1 MALLGEARRSFTNG
15 ILTPVNPGS
24 YTHDAQPIIVVG
36 PSRWPGPDNSTS
48 RSLTADGRQGAFSVT
63 VANGSGFSAGEFA
76 LLDELSGR
84 QRQPDSH
91 RHLGSGGAI
100 TSPGIYTTHCSRGM
114 NPPAAMSWFWRTNRP
129 TCEIKEIASVS
140 GNTVTFTS
148 PLSIGYRTSHT
159 AQLARYTAKGSP
171 SAGNSIHVTNAGV
184 ENLTTIGGADGEIRF
199 ENAAYSWAKNVEV
212 TQWIG
217 EGIAIDG
224 SFR

>member
-1 MALLGEARRSFTNG
+1 
-15 ILTPVNPGS
+15 
-24 YTHDAQPIIVVG
+24 
-36 PSRWPGPDNSTS
+36 
-48 RSLTADGRQGAFSVT
+48 
-63 VANGSGFSAGEFA
+63 
-76 LLDELSGR
+76 
-84 QRQPDSH
+84 
-91 RHLGSGGAI
+91 
-100 TSPGIYTTHCSRGM
+100 M

-217 EGIAIDG
+217 EGIAING
-224 SFR
+224 SFRVEVRDSYIHTGSWPEPGGGGYAISFAAGFLRSADRK